1 LGIANLKR
9 RSQKSESRIQNSQEK
24 EESRS
29 LELPA
34 IGYCIFSLCA
44 LRLALCCF
52 SLSSYNDAT
61 CQKLRIFAFTTRN
74 GEALNRDMQTDVL
87 VVGAGPA
94 GCLAAVELARQG
106 VNVLVVERS
115 PFPRE
120 KVCGDGILEDSL
132 AVLESVGLDAA
143 VKEKAH
149 PIRSIL
155 FVAPN
160 GTECE
165 LEGNLFTLPRK
176 ELDALLLEEA
186 CSRGANF
193 VGGVTVSEPLVQDG
207 TCVGAVGFDQEGH
220 KINITARLV
229 LLATGANARILRV
242 FGVLINRNHS
252 AIGVRGY
259 FRLTE
264 TIDES
269 SMVVIYD
276 RRLLP
281 GYGWMFPLGQ
291 GVFNV
296 GCVQPL
302 SRHLQMAEQIEPIR
316 AAPMRTGFQG
326 ARACAPGLLVLGEAL
341 GLTFPFIGEG
351 VSSALESGRV
361 AASVAFEALGRNDF
375 TSRILGNYERNL
387 RKKLDGRH
395 QGYLAAQKLFHFKS
409 FANLLITKAARNSS
423 VRGVARQILL
433 GQRDPEDVF
442 SLRGMLRVLLLR

>member
-1 LGIANLKR
+1 M
-9 RSQKSESRIQNSQEK
+9 
-24 EESRS
+24 
-29 LELPA
+29 
-34 IGYCIFSLCA
+34 
-44 LRLALCCF
+44 
-52 SLSSYNDAT
+52 
-61 CQKLRIFAFTTRN
+61 
-74 GEALNRDMQTDVL
+74 GEALNRDLQTDVL

-106 VNVLVVERS
+106 VDVLVVERS

-120 KVCGDGILEDSL
+120 KICGDALLEDSL
-132 AVLESVGLDAA
+132 EVLESVGLDEA

-149 PIRSIL
+149 PIHSII

-165 LEGNLFTLPRK
+165 LEGNSFTLPRK

-193 VGGVTVSEPLVQDG
+193 VGGITVSEPLVQDG
-207 TCVGAVGFDQEGH
+207 ACVGAVGFDQEGH
-220 KINITARLV
+220 KISISARLV

-252 AIGVRGY
+252 AIGARGY

-281 GYGWMFPLGQ
+281 GYSWMFPLGQ
-291 GVFNV
+291 GIFNV
-296 GCVQPL
+296 GCGIFLDGGKKMAHIGQNLKSFYKHVQPL
-302 SRHLQMAEQIEPIR
+302 SRHLQMAEQIAPIR
-316 AAPMRTGFQG
+316 TAPMRTGFQG

-341 GLTFPFIGEG
+341 GLTFPFVGEG

-361 AASVAFEALGRNDF
+361 AASVALEALEKNDF
-375 TSRILGNYERNL
+375 TSRILGNYERDL
-387 RKKLDGRH
+387 RKTLDGRH
-395 QGYLAAQKLFHFKS
+395 QGYLVAQRLFHFTS
-409 FANLLITKAARNSS
+409 FANLLITKAARNSA

>member
-1 LGIANLKR
+1 M
-9 RSQKSESRIQNSQEK
+9 
-24 EESRS
+24 
-29 LELPA
+29 
-34 IGYCIFSLCA
+34 
-44 LRLALCCF
+44 
-52 SLSSYNDAT
+52 
-61 CQKLRIFAFTTRN
+61 
-74 GEALNRDMQTDVL
+74 GEDLNRDLQTDVL

-106 VNVLVVERS
+106 VDVLVVERS

-120 KVCGDGILEDSL
+120 KVCGDALLEDSL
-132 AVLESVGLDAA
+132 EVLESVGLDEA
-143 VKEKAH
+143 VREKAH
-149 PIRSIL
+149 PIHSII

-165 LEGNLFTLPRK
+165 LEGNSFTLPRK

-193 VGGVTVSEPLVQDG
+193 VGGITVSEPLVQDAA
-207 TCVGAVGFDQEGH
+207 CVGAVGFDQEGH
-220 KINITARLV
+220 KISISARLV

-252 AIGVRGY
+252 AIGARGY

-281 GYGWMFPLGQ
+281 GYSWMFPLGQ
-291 GVFNV
+291 GIFNV
-296 GCVQPL
+296 GCGIFLDGRKKMSSYGQNLTGFYKHIQPL
-302 SRHLQMAEQIEPIR
+302 SRYLQMAEQIAPIR

-326 ARACAPGLLVLGEAL
+326 ARACSPGLLVLGEAL
-341 GLTFPFIGEG
+341 GLTFPFVGEG

-361 AASVAFEALGRNDF
+361 AASVALEALEKNDF
-375 TSRILGNYERNL
+375 TSRILGNYERDL
-387 RKKLDGRH
+387 RKTLDGRH
-395 QGYLAAQKLFHFKS
+395 RGYLTAQRLFHFKS
-409 FANLLITKAARNSS
+409 FANLLITKAARNPA

-433 GQRDPEDVF
+433 GQKDPEDVF
-442 SLRGMLRVLLLR
+442 SLRGMLQVLLLR

>member
-1 LGIANLKR
+1 
-9 RSQKSESRIQNSQEK
+9 
-24 EESRS
+24 
-29 LELPA
+29 
-34 IGYCIFSLCA
+34 
-44 LRLALCCF
+44 
-52 SLSSYNDAT
+52 
-61 CQKLRIFAFTTRN
+61 
-74 GEALNRDMQTDVL
+74 MQTDVL

-106 VNVLVVERS
+106 IDVLVVERS

-120 KVCGDGILEDSL
+120 KVCGDALLEDSL
-132 AVLESVGLDAA
+132 EVLESVGLDEA
-143 VKEKAH
+143 VKERAH
-149 PIRSIL
+149 PIHSII

-165 LEGNLFTLPRK
+165 LEGNSFTLPRK

-193 VGGVTVSEPLVQDG
+193 VGGITVSEPLVQDG
-207 TCVGAVGFDQEGH
+207 ACVGAVGFDQEGD
-220 KINITARLV
+220 KISISARLV

-252 AIGVRGY
+252 AIGARGY

-281 GYGWMFPLGQ
+281 GYSWMFPLGQ
-291 GVFNV
+291 GIFNV
-296 GCVQPL
+296 GCGIFLDGGKKMAHIGQNLKGFYKHVQPL
-302 SRHLQMAEQIEPIR
+302 ARHLQMAEQIAPIR
-316 AAPMRTGFQG
+316 TAPMRTGFQG

-341 GLTFPFIGEG
+341 GLTFPFVGEG

-361 AASVAFEALGRNDF
+361 AASVALEALEKNDF
-375 TSRILGNYERNL
+375 TSRILGNYERDL
-387 RKKLDGRH
+387 RKTLDGRH
-395 QGYLAAQKLFHFKS
+395 QGYLTAQRLFHFKS
-409 FANLLITKAARNSS
+409 FANLLITKAARNSA

>member
-1 LGIANLKR
+1 
-9 RSQKSESRIQNSQEK
+9 
-24 EESRS
+24 
-29 LELPA
+29 
-34 IGYCIFSLCA
+34 
-44 LRLALCCF
+44 
-52 SLSSYNDAT
+52 
-61 CQKLRIFAFTTRN
+61 
-74 GEALNRDMQTDVL
+74 MQTDVL

-94 GCLAAVELARQG
+94 GCLAAVELVRQG
-106 VNVLVVERS
+106 IDVLVVERS

-120 KVCGDGILEDSL
+120 KVCGDALLEDSL
-132 AVLESVGLDAA
+132 EVLESVGLDEA

-149 PIRSIL
+149 PIHSII

-165 LEGNLFTLPRK
+165 LEGNSFTLPRK

-193 VGGVTVSEPLVQDG
+193 VGGITVSEPLVQDG
-207 TCVGAVGFDQEGH
+207 ACVGVVGFDQEGD
-220 KINITARLV
+220 KISITARLV

-252 AIGVRGY
+252 AIGARGY

-281 GYGWMFPLGQ
+281 GYSWMFPLGQ
-291 GVFNV
+291 GIFNV
-296 GCVQPL
+296 GCGIYLDGRKKMAHIGQNLTSFHKHVQPL
-302 SRHLQMAEQIEPIR
+302 ARHLQMAEQIAPIR
-316 AAPMRTGFQG
+316 TAPMRTGFQG

-341 GLTFPFIGEG
+341 GLTFPFVGEG

-361 AASVAFEALGRNDF
+361 AASVALEALEKNDF
-375 TSRILGNYERNL
+375 TSRILGNYERDL
-387 RKKLDGRH
+387 RKTLDGRH
-395 QGYLAAQKLFHFKS
+395 QGYLTAQRLFHFKS
-409 FANLLITKAARNSS
+409 FANLLITKAARNSA

>member
-1 LGIANLKR
+1 
-9 RSQKSESRIQNSQEK
+9 
-24 EESRS
+24 
-29 LELPA
+29 
-34 IGYCIFSLCA
+34 
-44 LRLALCCF
+44 
-52 SLSSYNDAT
+52 
-61 CQKLRIFAFTTRN
+61 
-74 GEALNRDMQTDVL
+74 MQTDVL

-106 VNVLVVERS
+106 VGVLVVERS

-120 KVCGDGILEDSL
+120 KVCGDALLEDSL
-132 AVLESVGLDAA
+132 EVLESVGLDEA

-149 PIRSIL
+149 PIHSII

-165 LEGNLFTLPRK
+165 LEGNSFTLPRK

-193 VGGVTVSEPLVQDG
+193 VGGITVSEPLVQDG
-207 TCVGAVGFDQEGH
+207 ACVGAVGFDQEGD
-220 KINITARLV
+220 KISISARLV

-252 AIGVRGY
+252 AIGARGY

-281 GYGWMFPLGQ
+281 GYSWMFPLGQ
-291 GVFNV
+291 GIFNV
-296 GCVQPL
+296 GCGIYLDGRKKMAHIGQNLKGFYKHVQPL
-302 SRHLQMAEQIEPIR
+302 ARHLQMAEQIAPIR
-316 AAPMRTGFQG
+316 TAPMRTGFQG

-341 GLTFPFIGEG
+341 GLTFPFVGEG

-361 AASVAFEALGRNDF
+361 AASVALEALEKNDF
-375 TSRILGNYERNL
+375 TSRILGNYERDL
-387 RKKLDGRH
+387 RKTLDGRH
-395 QGYLAAQKLFHFKS
+395 QGYLTAQRLFHFTS
-409 FANLLITKAARNSS
+409 FANLLITKAARNSA

>member
-1 LGIANLKR
+1 
-9 RSQKSESRIQNSQEK
+9 
-24 EESRS
+24 
-29 LELPA
+29 
-34 IGYCIFSLCA
+34 
-44 LRLALCCF
+44 
-52 SLSSYNDAT
+52 
-61 CQKLRIFAFTTRN
+61 
-74 GEALNRDMQTDVL
+74 MQTDVL

-94 GCLAAVELARQG
+94 GCLAAVELVRQG
-106 VNVLVVERS
+106 IDVLVVERS

-120 KVCGDGILEDSL
+120 KVCGDALLEDSL
-132 AVLESVGLDAA
+132 EVLESVGLDEA

-149 PIRSIL
+149 PIHSII

-165 LEGNLFTLPRK
+165 LEGNSFTLPRK

-193 VGGVTVSEPLVQDG
+193 VGGITVSEPLVQDG
-207 TCVGAVGFDQEGH
+207 ACVGVVGFDQEGD
-220 KINITARLV
+220 KISITARLV

-252 AIGVRGY
+252 AIGARGY

-281 GYGWMFPLGQ
+281 GYSWMFPLGQ
-291 GVFNV
+291 GIFNV
-296 GCVQPL
+296 GCGIFLDGGKKMAHIGQNLKGFYKHVQPL
-302 SRHLQMAEQIEPIR
+302 ARHLQMAEQIAPIR
-316 AAPMRTGFQG
+316 TAPMRTGFQG

-341 GLTFPFIGEG
+341 GLTFPFVGEG

-361 AASVAFEALGRNDF
+361 AASVALEALEKNDF
-375 TSRILGNYERNL
+375 TSRILGNYERDL
-387 RKKLDGRH
+387 RKTLDGRH
-395 QGYLAAQKLFHFKS
+395 QGYLTAQRLFHFKS
-409 FANLLITKAARNSS
+409 FANLLITKAARNSA

>member
-1 LGIANLKR
+1 M
-9 RSQKSESRIQNSQEK
+9 
-24 EESRS
+24 
-29 LELPA
+29 
-34 IGYCIFSLCA
+34 
-44 LRLALCCF
+44 
-52 SLSSYNDAT
+52 
-61 CQKLRIFAFTTRN
+61 
-74 GEALNRDMQTDVL
+74 GEALNRDLQTDVL

-106 VNVLVVERS
+106 VDVLVVERS

-120 KVCGDGILEDSL
+120 KICGDALLEDSL
-132 AVLESVGLDAA
+132 EVLESVGLDEA

-149 PIRSIL
+149 PIHSII

-165 LEGNLFTLPRK
+165 LEGNSFTLPRK

-193 VGGVTVSEPLVQDG
+193 VGGITVSEPLVQDG
-207 TCVGAVGFDQEGH
+207 ACVGAVGFDQEGH
-220 KINITARLV
+220 KISISARLV

-252 AIGVRGY
+252 AIGARGY

-281 GYGWMFPLGQ
+281 GYSWMFPLGQ
-291 GVFNV
+291 GIFNV
-296 GCVQPL
+296 GCGIYLDGRKKMAHIGQNLTSFHKHVQPL
-302 SRHLQMAEQIEPIR
+302 ARHLQMAEQIAPIR
-316 AAPMRTGFQG
+316 TAPMRTGFQG

-341 GLTFPFIGEG
+341 GLTFPFVGEG

-361 AASVAFEALGRNDF
+361 AASVALEALEKNDF
-375 TSRILGNYERNL
+375 TSRILGNYERDL
-387 RKKLDGRH
+387 RKTLDGRH
-395 QGYLAAQKLFHFKS
+395 RGYLVAQRLFHFTS
-409 FANLLITKAARNSS
+409 FANLLITKAARNSA

>member
-1 LGIANLKR
+1 M
-9 RSQKSESRIQNSQEK
+9 
-24 EESRS
+24 
-29 LELPA
+29 
-34 IGYCIFSLCA
+34 
-44 LRLALCCF
+44 
-52 SLSSYNDAT
+52 
-61 CQKLRIFAFTTRN
+61 
-74 GEALNRDMQTDVL
+74 GEALNRDLQTDVL

-106 VNVLVVERS
+106 VDVLVVERS

-120 KVCGDGILEDSL
+120 KICGDALLEDSL
-132 AVLESVGLDAA
+132 EVLESVGLDEA

-149 PIRSIL
+149 PIHSII

-165 LEGNLFTLPRK
+165 LEGNSFTLPRK

-193 VGGVTVSEPLVQDG
+193 VGGITVSEPLVQDG
-207 TCVGAVGFDQEGH
+207 ACVGAVGFDQEGD
-220 KINITARLV
+220 KISISARLV

-242 FGVLINRNHS
+242 FGVLVNRNHS
-252 AIGVRGY
+252 AIGARGY

-281 GYGWMFPLGQ
+281 GYSWMFPLGQ
-291 GVFNV
+291 GIFNV
-296 GCVQPL
+296 GCGIFLDGGKKMAHIGQNLKSFYKHVQPL
-302 SRHLQMAEQIEPIR
+302 SRHLQMAEQIAPIR
-316 AAPMRTGFQG
+316 TAPMRTGFQG

-341 GLTFPFIGEG
+341 GLTFPFVGEG

-361 AASVAFEALGRNDF
+361 AASVALEALEKNDF
-375 TSRILGNYERNL
+375 TSRILGNYERDL
-387 RKKLDGRH
+387 RKTLDGRH
-395 QGYLAAQKLFHFKS
+395 QGYLVAQRLFHFTS
-409 FANLLITKAARNSS
+409 FANLLITKAARNSA

-433 GQRDPEDVF
+433 GQRNPEDVF

>member
-1 LGIANLKR
+1 
-9 RSQKSESRIQNSQEK
+9 
-24 EESRS
+24 
-29 LELPA
+29 
-34 IGYCIFSLCA
+34 
-44 LRLALCCF
+44 
-52 SLSSYNDAT
+52 
-61 CQKLRIFAFTTRN
+61 
-74 GEALNRDMQTDVL
+74 M
-87 VVGAGPA
+87 VGAGPA
-94 GCLAAVELARQG
+94 GCLAAVELVRQG
-106 VNVLVVERS
+106 IDVLVVERS

-120 KVCGDGILEDSL
+120 KVCGDALLEDSL
-132 AVLESVGLDAA
+132 EVLESVGLDEA

-149 PIRSIL
+149 PIHSII

-165 LEGNLFTLPRK
+165 LEGNSFTLPRK

-193 VGGVTVSEPLVQDG
+193 VGGITVSEPLVQDG
-207 TCVGAVGFDQEGH
+207 SCVGAVGFDQEGH
-220 KINITARLV
+220 KISISARLV

-252 AIGVRGY
+252 AIGARGY

-281 GYGWMFPLGQ
+281 GYSWMFPLGQ
-291 GVFNV
+291 GIFNV
-296 GCVQPL
+296 GCGIYLDGRKKMAHIGQNLKGFYKHVQPL
-302 SRHLQMAEQIEPIR
+302 ARHLQMAEQIAPIR
-316 AAPMRTGFQG
+316 TAPMRTGFQG

-341 GLTFPFIGEG
+341 GLTFPFVGEG

-361 AASVAFEALGRNDF
+361 AASVALEALEKNDF
-375 TSRILGNYERNL
+375 TSRILGNYERDL
-387 RKKLDGRH
+387 RKTLDGRH
-395 QGYLAAQKLFHFKS
+395 QGYLTAQRLFHFKS
-409 FANLLITKAARNSS
+409 FANLLITKAARNSA

>member
-1 LGIANLKR
+1 M
-9 RSQKSESRIQNSQEK
+9 
-24 EESRS
+24 
-29 LELPA
+29 
-34 IGYCIFSLCA
+34 
-44 LRLALCCF
+44 
-52 SLSSYNDAT
+52 
-61 CQKLRIFAFTTRN
+61 
-74 GEALNRDMQTDVL
+74 GEALNRDLQTDVL

-106 VNVLVVERS
+106 VDVLVVERS

-120 KVCGDGILEDSL
+120 KICGDALLEDSL
-132 AVLESVGLDAA
+132 EVLESVGLDEA

-149 PIRSIL
+149 PIHSII

-165 LEGNLFTLPRK
+165 LEGNSFTLPRK

-193 VGGVTVSEPLVQDG
+193 VGGITVSEPLVQDG
-207 TCVGAVGFDQEGH
+207 ACVGAVGFDQEGH
-220 KINITARLV
+220 KISISARLV

-252 AIGVRGY
+252 AIGARGY

-281 GYGWMFPLGQ
+281 GYSWMFPLGQ
-291 GVFNV
+291 GIFNV
-296 GCVQPL
+296 GCGIFLDGGKKMAHIGQNLKSFYKHVQPL
-302 SRHLQMAEQIEPIR
+302 ARHLQMAEQIAPIR
-316 AAPMRTGFQG
+316 TAPMRTGFQG

-341 GLTFPFIGEG
+341 GLTFPFVGEG

-361 AASVAFEALGRNDF
+361 AASVALEALEKNDF
-375 TSRILGNYERNL
+375 TSRILGNYERDL
-387 RKKLDGRH
+387 RKTLDGRH
-395 QGYLAAQKLFHFKS
+395 QGYLVAQRLFHFTS
-409 FANLLITKAARNSS
+409 FANLLITKAARNSA

-433 GQRDPEDVF
+433 GQRNPEDVF

>member
-1 LGIANLKR
+1 M
-9 RSQKSESRIQNSQEK
+9 
-24 EESRS
+24 
-29 LELPA
+29 
-34 IGYCIFSLCA
+34 
-44 LRLALCCF
+44 
-52 SLSSYNDAT
+52 
-61 CQKLRIFAFTTRN
+61 

-106 VNVLVVERS
+106 IDVLVVERS

-120 KVCGDGILEDSL
+120 KVCGDALLEDSL
-132 AVLESVGLDAA
+132 EVLESVGLDEA
-143 VKEKAH
+143 VKERAH
-149 PIRSIL
+149 PIHSII

-165 LEGNLFTLPRK
+165 LEGNSFTLPRK

-193 VGGVTVSEPLVQDG
+193 VGGITVSEPLVQDG
-207 TCVGAVGFDQEGH
+207 ACVGAVGFDQEGH
-220 KINITARLV
+220 KISISARLV

-252 AIGVRGY
+252 AIGARGY

-281 GYGWMFPLGQ
+281 GYSWMFPLGQ
-291 GVFNV
+291 GIFNV
-296 GCVQPL
+296 GCGIFLDGGKKMAHIGQNLKGFYKHVQPL
-302 SRHLQMAEQIEPIR
+302 ARHLQMAEQIAPIR
-316 AAPMRTGFQG
+316 TAPMRTGFQG

-341 GLTFPFIGEG
+341 GLTFPFVGEG

-361 AASVAFEALGRNDF
+361 AASVALEALEKNDF
-375 TSRILGNYERNL
+375 TSRILGNYERDL
-387 RKKLDGRH
+387 RKTLDGRH
-395 QGYLAAQKLFHFKS
+395 QGYLTAQRLFHFTS
-409 FANLLITKAARNSS
+409 FANLLITKAARNSA